1 MATAGPFA
9 RHGAALRKLF
19 GEFASMRS
27 RSSGGAERMGMEEF
41 LRFAREHSLCP
52 ALLSRVDLLR
62 LAAEAAAAQPA
73 QRGGGAARWAADGAG
88 GSAGADEAAPVA
100 GDDDDGGCVE
110 MTLDFG
116 GFVRSLELS
125 ALLLFGGPE
134 WAAQC
139 PTPARKVQL
148 LFFWMDQGSRVFK
161 GNGDALARAA
171 NAPRPAAN
179 AVAAG
184 SPQRAPTATA
194 NSSHRRHA
202 AAAAAA
208 ASRAAA
214 ARLGIPA
221 CGENSARETPRRL
234 LDVLCFGTTPQPD
247 AALSEG

>member
-1 MATAGPFA
+1 M
-9 RHGAALRKLF
+9 AAL
-19 GEFASMRS
+19 
-27 RSSGGAERMGMEEF
+27 
-41 LRFAREHSLCP
+41 
-52 ALLSRVDLLR
+52 
-62 LAAEAAAAQPA
+62 
-73 QRGGGAARWAADGAG
+73 
-88 GSAGADEAAPVA
+88 VA
-100 GDDDDGGCVE
+100 GDDGGGCVE

-161 GNGDALARAA
+161 GNGDDLARAA
-171 NAPRPAAN
+171 SAPPAA
-179 AVAAG
+179 ALAG

-208 ASRAAA
+208 SRAGGGAENAKKIRYSLASRAYK
-214 ARLGIPA
+214 LI
-221 CGENSARETPRRL
+221 
-234 LDVLCFGTTPQPD
+234 LCMYNF
-247 AALSEG
+247 

>member
-73 QRGGGAARWAADGAG
+73 QRGGGTARWAADGAG

-139 PTPARKVQL
+139 PTLIRARCSCSSSG
-148 LFFWMDQGSRVFK
+148 WTR
-161 GNGDALARAA
+161 
-171 NAPRPAAN
+171 
-179 AVAAG
+179 AAG
-184 SPQRAPTATA
+184 S
-194 NSSHRRHA
+194 
-202 AAAAAA
+202 
-208 ASRAAA
+208 SRATGTPS
-214 ARLGIPA
+214 LGPPTRQ
-221 CGENSARETPRRL
+221 GPPPTR
-234 LDVLCFGTTPQPD
+234 
-247 AALSEG
+247 

>member
-1 MATAGPFA
+1 V
-9 RHGAALRKLF
+9 AAL
-19 GEFASMRS
+19 
-27 RSSGGAERMGMEEF
+27 
-41 LRFAREHSLCP
+41 
-52 ALLSRVDLLR
+52 
-62 LAAEAAAAQPA
+62 
-73 QRGGGAARWAADGAG
+73 
-88 GSAGADEAAPVA
+88 VA
-100 GDDDDGGCVE
+100 GDDGGGCVE

-161 GNGDALARAA
+161 GNGDDLARAA
-171 NAPRPAAN
+171 SAPPAA
-179 AVAAG
+179 ALAG

-208 ASRAAA
+208 SRAGGGAENAKKIRYSLASRAYK
-214 ARLGIPA
+214 LI
-221 CGENSARETPRRL
+221 
-234 LDVLCFGTTPQPD
+234 LCMYNF
-247 AALSEG
+247 